1 MQWKSVHVCY
11 ELYPGG
17 KSGVCYHLSPSTTCH
32 STTHKIT
39 QESNSH
45 PRCHRHPPSE
55 MMNISWQPKL
65 ISIEIIVFPMIVII
79 VIIAIILTVS
89 MSVLPHCDGR
99 HLTGYHHLFTGPATR
114 AKIIIWQ
121 RRRKNMFKK
130 VSAPQLFLQQPSAP
144 HQKVDTWTGRK
155 GNRSWF
161 MQVWVDDCQ
170 E

>member
-1 MQWKSVHVCY
+1 MCVMSYTPVAKVVSVIICPHLPHVIQP
-11 ELYPGG
+11 LT
-17 KSGVCYHLSPSTTCH
+17 KQ
-32 STTHKIT
+32 HKKVI
-39 QESNSH
+39 H
-45 PRCHRHPPSE
+45 ILRCHRHPPSE

-130 VSAPQLFLQQPSAP
+130 LSTPQLFLQQPSAP
-144 HQKVDTWTGRK
+144 HQKVDTWTGRE

-161 MQVWVDDCQ
+161 MQV
-170 E
+170 